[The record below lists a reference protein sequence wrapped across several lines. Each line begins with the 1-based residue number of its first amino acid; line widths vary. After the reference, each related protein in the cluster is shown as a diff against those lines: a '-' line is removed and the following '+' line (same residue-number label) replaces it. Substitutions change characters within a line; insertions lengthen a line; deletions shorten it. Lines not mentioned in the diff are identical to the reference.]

1 VRKSSFKVGDW
12 GGAAGKPVEA
22 MGEDSLGFNTMYG
35 EYRAANMPANGEF
48 AVRGGIDFMQLC
60 TMSGAHQMDLR
71 MECDWSDPYV
81 LGGGVA
87 RGVQEAFISRTFGN
101 AIGVH
106 LYDEPGLT
114 WWKDP
119 KTGAMVPFNIPAQ
132 DRQYESSF
140 GKKAP
145 QYSEVKGG
153 SPELVSDWRSMN
165 RWKESF
171 MEAAWK
177 MSAFN
182 ISYADPKLMT
192 VTQSM
197 YGWHAYADGYYFNIT
212 RPLPVISGHGGY
224 DDGVGTYMFP
234 SFTFEF
240 GRMRELAKPSWYLPS
255 WYGIPSDNYRMEQFL
270 SFQANVQGNF
280 KPPTFNMTDPAK
292 CPNAAGIVEA
302 NKTQARLG
310 TIFDNLPIQRSP
322 VAILYSLSQQ
332 LDGEIHSIEAN
343 TSNNYIDA
351 AYEGGGHRLK
361 CNLAYLASKMIHTP
375 LFPIVD
381 EDVLDGTLARHHK
394 AVLLAGVNYLPEKE
408 IATLE
413 AFAAAGGAV
422 IVSDDSKIEIKGAQ
436 KLGAPFSTEHSD
448 LVQKLWTD
456 KKQGE
461 SQIETSFGRYAKVLE
476 PVAKA
481 MAERFKAN
489 KIDPVIDTDA
499 WGISATKQGNAAI
512 EYIFTVNATPDIEA
526 NQPQAIT
533 SADASIGIPDDG
545 RAVYDAVYGGEAS
558 QFAKEGGMLRAKL
571 RYGPGQMRVFARTA
585 KPIAAIQVLPPSLQM
600 DFTVEQNPMSLNI
613 EAILLGNDNRVLAG
627 SAPLAVQVIDPLG
640 VVRYDLY
647 RSTTK
652 GMLKLNLP
660 LAANDP
666 AGEWKVVVRE
676 LLSNKGDTAA
686 FTLDQPAQCGAIA
699 GETHRALL
707 FGADRDNLYRFFQ
720 LHKDITIVT
729 GKGDQYQKVADRL
742 AEALKPWD
750 VRCKM
755 MAAEEAA
762 KPRQIPE
769 AIQQTWV
776 GLAPG
781 KPDFKNPNPSQVGF
795 AVQGPVI
802 LIGTP
807 QDNALIKF
815 VADNKFLP
823 YPATAEVIG
832 RNHGYLAWQSDAVG
846 YFNQESISLIA
857 YDEKGLDEAVGNL
870 YEICA
875 GL

>member
-1 VRKSSFKVGDW
+1 MPHRRLTAVILGSLASLIVSSSFAAELKVLLPLGRTAYQNNEWIDVSVVRSSPQPLAKGDLVLTLTGEDGSKVTAKFLVDAGEPSSGVTGPVAAAPPAMAIATERLHVNGRLLRPGHYTIEVAGDGATATGIDGLTDPKNLAVKKPDGIDIYSSVRKSSFKVGDW

-361 CNLAYLASKMIHTP
+361 GNLAYLAWMRMCWM
-375 LFPIVD
+375 
-381 EDVLDGTLARHHK
+381 AR
-394 AVLLAGVNYLPEKE
+394 
-408 IATLE
+408 
-413 AFAAAGGAV
+413 
-422 IVSDDSKIEIKGAQ
+422 
-436 KLGAPFSTEHSD
+436 
-448 LVQKLWTD
+448 W
-456 KKQGE
+456 
-461 SQIETSFGRYAKVLE
+461 
-476 PVAKA
+476 
-481 MAERFKAN
+481 
-489 KIDPVIDTDA
+489 PVITRRCC
-499 WGISATKQGNAAI
+499 W
-512 EYIFTVNATPDIEA
+512 
-526 NQPQAIT
+526 
-533 SADASIGIPDDG
+533 
-545 RAVYDAVYGGEAS
+545 
-558 QFAKEGGMLRAKL
+558 
-571 RYGPGQMRVFARTA
+571 
-585 KPIAAIQVLPPSLQM
+585 
-600 DFTVEQNPMSLNI
+600 
-613 EAILLGNDNRVLAG
+613 
-627 SAPLAVQVIDPLG
+627 
-640 VVRYDLY
+640 
-647 RSTTK
+647 
-652 GMLKLNLP
+652 
-660 LAANDP
+660 P
-666 AGEWKVVVRE
+666 A
-676 LLSNKGDTAA
+676 
-686 FTLDQPAQCGAIA
+686 
-699 GETHRALL
+699 
-707 FGADRDNLYRFFQ
+707 
-720 LHKDITIVT
+720 
-729 GKGDQYQKVADRL
+729 
-742 AEALKPWD
+742 
-750 VRCKM
+750 
-755 MAAEEAA
+755 
-762 KPRQIPE
+762 
-769 AIQQTWV
+769 
-776 GLAPG
+776 
-781 KPDFKNPNPSQVGF
+781 
-795 AVQGPVI
+795 
-802 LIGTP
+802 
-807 QDNALIKF
+807 
-815 VADNKFLP
+815 
-823 YPATAEVIG
+823 
-832 RNHGYLAWQSDAVG
+832 
-846 YFNQESISLIA
+846 
-857 YDEKGLDEAVGNL
+857 
-870 YEICA
+870 
-875 GL
+875 

>member
-1 VRKSSFKVGDW
+1 
-12 GGAAGKPVEA
+12 
-22 MGEDSLGFNTMYG
+22 
-35 EYRAANMPANGEF
+35 
-48 AVRGGIDFMQLC
+48 
-60 TMSGAHQMDLR
+60 
-71 MECDWSDPYV
+71 
-81 LGGGVA
+81 
-87 RGVQEAFISRTFGN
+87 
-101 AIGVH
+101 
-106 LYDEPGLT
+106 
-114 WWKDP
+114 
-119 KTGAMVPFNIPAQ
+119 
-132 DRQYESSF
+132 
-140 GKKAP
+140 
-145 QYSEVKGG
+145 
-153 SPELVSDWRSMN
+153 
-165 RWKESF
+165 
-171 MEAAWK
+171 
-177 MSAFN
+177 
-182 ISYADPKLMT
+182 
-192 VTQSM
+192 
-197 YGWHAYADGYYFNIT
+197 
-212 RPLPVISGHGGY
+212 
-224 DDGVGTYMFP
+224 
-234 SFTFEF
+234 
-240 GRMRELAKPSWYLPS
+240 
-255 WYGIPSDNYRMEQFL
+255 
-270 SFQANVQGNF
+270 
-280 KPPTFNMTDPAK
+280 
-292 CPNAAGIVEA
+292 
-302 NKTQARLG
+302 
-310 TIFDNLPIQRSP
+310 
-322 VAILYSLSQQ
+322 
-332 LDGEIHSIEAN
+332 
-343 TSNNYIDA
+343 
-351 AYEGGGHRLK
+351 
-361 CNLAYLASKMIHTP
+361 
-375 LFPIVD
+375 VD

-875 GL
+875 GLDPLTKFEPAALVGVDVAKQPADAAASLKQVWRTVLTDRVLGMKADGANVSVITVDGSTATLGGDGKIANQNVGAPGAAVDAAKAMAPAADANADATAKKVKAPRFISKFAIPHNDLTAVAYWGGRINVVDNDGKVKFTSQLPQDISAILSVNGNLIVGLADGEVVALTNK